1 MPKLF
6 YYNIYIILNKLKKSL
21 KQLDQN
27 VCLNI

>member
-21 KQLDQN
+21 NQLDQN